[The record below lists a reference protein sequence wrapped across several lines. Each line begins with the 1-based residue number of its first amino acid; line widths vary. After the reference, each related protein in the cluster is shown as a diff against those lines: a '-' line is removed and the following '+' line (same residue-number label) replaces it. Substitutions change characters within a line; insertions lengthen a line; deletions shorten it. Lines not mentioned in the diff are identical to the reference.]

1 VWTKSKKE
9 NQIDERHWSSEQ
21 RLTALVFWLLWLIY
35 VCVAGL
41 LIAAMFTNW
50 PAFLHEHAYAR

>member
-9 NQIDERHWSSEQ
+9 TQIDESRWSAEQ
-21 RLTALVFWLLWLIY
+21 RLTVLIFWLLWVMY
-35 VCVAGL
+35 VCIAGL

-50 PAFLHEHAYAR
+50 PAFLHEHPYVK